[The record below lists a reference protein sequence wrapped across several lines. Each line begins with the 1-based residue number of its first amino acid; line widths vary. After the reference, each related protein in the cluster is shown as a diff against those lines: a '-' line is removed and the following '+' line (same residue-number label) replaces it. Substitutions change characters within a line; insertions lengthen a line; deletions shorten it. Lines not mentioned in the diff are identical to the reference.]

1 MLKIKDCE
9 ENNLCVDCKN
19 EECLLHGKAMSD
31 CPKYDCD
38 NKKMY
43 DCDNCASLKAHQEQ
57 GRLYYKQKRDNE
69 KLLALYNNNEDF
81 RQYVDR
87 YCKTYNLSIEE
98 ALKHVIV
105 GEVAKEYA
113 EEKK

>member
-19 EECLLHGKAMSD
+19 EKCALHGKAMSD

-38 NKKMY
+38 NDPLY
-43 DCDNCASLKAHQEQ
+43 DCENCASLKVHQKE
-57 GRLYYKQKRDNE
+57 RRMFY
-69 KLLALYNNNEDF
+69 LYNSNADF
-81 RQYVDR
+81 RRYVDR
-87 YCKTYNLSIEE
+87 YCKSYNLSVEE

-113 EEKK
+113 EETENDR